1 MNRHGVPAWA
11 IVALL
16 LAACEGDLDK
26 PMPNTGG
33 KPEEGL
39 RIVAEKG
46 CGGCHVIP
54 GVDDA
59 EGTVGPPL
67 TDFAQRTFIAG
78 HLPNTPDNL
87 VKWLMD
93 PPAVAPHTAMPDL
106 ELDRNQ
112 AEHVAAWLYTLR

>member
-1 MNRHGVPAWA
+1 MNRYAVLYSL
-11 IVALL
+11 ALAL
-16 LAACEGDLDK
+16 PLVACEGDLDK
-26 PMPNTGG
+26 PLPNTGG

-39 RIVAEKG
+39 RIVAEKR

-54 GVDDA
+54 GIEDA

-67 TDFAQRTFIAG
+67 TGFAQRTFIAG
-78 HLPNTPDNL
+78 HVPNTPENL

-106 ELDRNQ
+106 GLDRNQ